1 VNIISKTLLFLSL
14 FIVNNLFGQTNVY
27 TISGVVKASESGEVL
42 IGASVYFDNG
52 ALGAL
57 TNEYGFYSI
66 SIPQQIDSCLL
77 IISYIGYG
85 TFVDSLKL
93 DKNLTRNV
101 ELLETVQMKEI
112 VVTTGSNLERINDT
126 QMGTEEMTTKEAKKI
141 VAIFGEVDAIKLL
154 QLKPGVQSGVEGTSG
169 IYVRGGGAD
178 QNLFLLDEATIYN
191 PSHLLG
197 LFSTFNA
204 DIVKNVK
211 LYKAGFPAQFGSK
224 LSSVIDIRT
233 REGNRKDFHVL
244 GGVGITASRLSL
256 EGPLKKDKGAFIV
269 SARTSY
275 VNLLTSLL
283 NETNKNNPNWSNIPD
298 YYFYDFNVKLNYDV
312 SPKDRIFFSGYLGRD
327 AFTFRGNQL
336 EFNLSWGN
344 TAGTL
349 RWNRIISPQ
358 LFMNTSFTFSDYNY
372 DIKSKLGE
380 IEVSIGSGIRDVSL
394 KTDFTWLP
402 LSTHEVRFGGNAIY
416 HRFSVGQFRAKNTLG
431 LDLEAGTLF
440 HAGEFALYGSDD
452 WKISKKLSVLLGVRF
467 SGFYNNETFYPSVEP
482 RLAINYKVHKRV
494 ALKASYAR
502 MNQYLHLVSTSGAT
516 LPTSTWYPS
525 SRKVKPQA
533 SDLVAASISVA
544 LGKDFFINVE
554 GYYKW
559 LHNQIDFKDGAK
571 LFVNNNLE
579 DEFLFGKGYSYGGEI
594 YLEKKN
600 GNLRGWIGYTLSWTW
615 RKFDQINGGV
625 PYHPQQDR
633 RHDLS
638 VVVTWDI
645 PWKNPKFPLTLSASW
660 IYGTGTAVSL
670 PTKRY
675 IQMDIT
681 GTNLFQFIP
690 IYEKRGGFQMPTYHR
705 LDIGLVLKLFPL
717 KRKRFQSDLT
727 FSVYNVYDRRNT
739 FFMYIDAVYE
749 DGTGGGNGT
758 QIPEK
763 FQAKIVSLFPIIPS
777 ITWNFKW

>member
-1 VNIISKTLLFLSL
+1 MNFISKILF
-14 FIVNNLFGQTNVY
+14 FISFFVVNTLFGQANNY
-27 TISGVVKASESGEVL
+27 TISGVVKASESGEIL
-42 IGASVYFDNG
+42 IGASVYIDG
-52 ALGAL
+52 GRLGAL
-57 TNEYGFYSI
+57 TNEYGFYSL
-66 SIPQQIDSCLL
+66 SIPKQEAAFLL
-77 IISYIGYG
+77 TISFIGYE
-85 TFVDSLKL
+85 TFSDSIKL
-93 DKNLTRNV
+93 QKDLIQNV
-101 ELLETVQMKEI
+101 ELGQIVQMKEV
-112 VVTTGSNLERINDT
+112 VVTAGSNMERVNDT
-126 QMGTEEMTTKEAKKI
+126 QMGTEEITTKEGKRI
-141 VAIFGEVDAIKLL
+141 VALFGEVDLIKLL
-154 QLKPGVQSGVEGTSG
+154 ELKPGVQSGVEGASG

-204 DIVKNVK
+204 DIVKSVK
-211 LYKAGFPAQFGSK
+211 LYKAGFPARFGSK

-233 REGNRKDFHVL
+233 REGNRKKIHIL
-244 GGVGITASRLSL
+244 GGIGITAARLTV
-256 EGPLKKDKGAFIV
+256 EGPLKKNKGAFIV
-269 SARTSY
+269 SARSSY

-283 NETNKNNPNWSNIPD
+283 NEANKNNSNWFDIPD
-298 YYFYDFNVKLNYDV
+298 YFFYDFNVKLNYDI
-312 SPKDRIFFSGYLGRD
+312 SPKDRIFFSAYLGRD
-327 AFTFRGNQL
+327 AFSFRGNQID
-336 EFNLSWGN
+336 FNLDWGN

-349 RWNRIISPQ
+349 RWNRIVSSK
-358 LFMNTSFTFSDYNY
+358 LFMNTSFTFSDYIYN
-372 DIKSKLGE
+372 IKSQLGD
-380 IEVSIGSGIRDVSL
+380 IDIAIGSGIRDVSL

-402 LSTHEVRFGGNAIY
+402 MPKHEVRFGGNAIY
-416 HRFSVGQFRAKNTLG
+416 HRFSVGQFKAENTSG
-431 LDLEAGTLF
+431 LDLEAGALF

-452 WKISKKLSVLLGVRF
+452 WKISNRLSLLFGIRW
-467 SGFYNNETFYPSVEP
+467 SGFYNNETFYPSIEP

-533 SDLVAASISVA
+533 SDLLAASVSVA
-544 LGKDFFINVE
+544 LGNDFFINVE

-559 LHNQIDFKDGAK
+559 LHHQIDFKDGAK
-571 LFVNNNLE
+571 LFVNDNLE
-579 DEFLFGKGYSYGGEI
+579 DEFLFGRGYSYGGEI

-600 GNLRGWIGYTLSWTW
+600 GNLRGWIAYTLSWTW
-615 RKFDQINGGV
+615 RKFDQINGGA

-638 VVVTWDI
+638 AVVTWDI

-660 IYGTGTAVSL
+660 VYGTGTAVSI

-675 IQMDIT
+675 IQMDLT

-690 IYEKRGGFQMPTYHR
+690 IYEKRGGFQMPAYHR
-705 LDIGLVLKLFPL
+705 LDIGLIWKLFPL

-727 FSVYNVYDRRNT
+727 FSIYNVYDRRNA
-739 FFMYIDAVYE
+739 FFMYIDAVYA
-749 DGTGGGNGT
+749 DGTRGANT
-758 QIPEK
+758 AQIPEK
-763 FQAKIVSLFPIIPS
+763 FQAKVVSLFPIIPS

>member
-1 VNIISKTLLFLSL
+1 VNTIAQILLFLSL
-14 FIVNNLFGQTNVY
+14 FVASNLLGQVNTY

-42 IGASVYFDNG
+42 IGASVYVKG
-52 ALGAL
+52 GTLGTI

-66 SIPQQIDSCLL
+66 SIPKEIDTCFLN
-77 IISYIGYG
+77 ISFIGYE
-85 TFVDSLKL
+85 TFVERIKL
-93 DKNLTRNV
+93 YENSTRNV
-101 ELLETVQMKEI
+101 ELREIVQMEE
-112 VVTTGSNLERINDT
+112 VVVATGSNLERINDT

-141 VAIFGEVDAIKLL
+141 VALFGEVDVIKLL
-154 QLKPGVQSGVEGTSG
+154 QLKPGVQSGVEGASG

-233 REGNRKDFHVL
+233 REGNRKKWQVQ
-244 GGVGITASRLSL
+244 GGIGLTASRLSL

-269 SARTSY
+269 SARCSY
-275 VNLLTSLL
+275 VNLLTSIV
-283 NETNKNNPNWSNIPD
+283 NEMNKDNADWSDIPD
-298 YYFYDFNVKLNYDV
+298 YFFYDFNVKLNYDI
-312 SPKDRIFFSGYLGRD
+312 SPKDRIFFSGYLGKD
-327 AFTFRGNQL
+327 AFLFKGKQIH
-336 EFNLSWGN
+336 FNLSWGN

-349 RWNRIISPQ
+349 RWNRIISST
-358 LFMNTSFTFSDYNY
+358 LFANTSFTFSDYKY
-372 DIKSKLGE
+372 DIKSKLGGV
-380 IEVSIGSGIRDVSL
+380 EVAIGSGIRDLSL

-402 LSTHEVRFGGNAIY
+402 LPKHEVRFGGNAIY
-416 HRFSVGQFRAKNTLG
+416 HRFSVGQFKAKDPSG
-431 LDLEAGTLF
+431 LDLEAGALF
-440 HAGEFALYGSDD
+440 HAGEFGLYGSDD
-452 WKISKKLSVLLGVRF
+452 WKITKQLSLLLGIRL
-467 SGFYNNETFYPSVEP
+467 SGFYNNETFYPSIEP

-533 SDLVAASISVA
+533 SDLLAASISIA

-571 LFVNNNLE
+571 LFVNNKLE

-594 YLEKKN
+594 YLEKKH

-615 RKFDQINGGV
+615 RKFDEINGGN

-638 VVVTWDI
+638 AVVTWDI
-645 PWKNPKFPLTLSASW
+645 PWTKPKFPLTLSASW
-660 IYGTGTAVSL
+660 VYGTGTSVSL

-681 GTNLFQFIP
+681 ATNLFQFIP
-690 IYEKRGGFQMPTYHR
+690 IYEKRGGFEMPAYHR
-705 LDIGLVLKLFPL
+705 LDLGLVLTLFPL

-727 FSVYNVYDRRNT
+727 FSIYNVYDRRNA

-749 DGTGGGNGT
+749 NGGSGANST